1 MYNAL
6 VVCAEGL
13 KPVEYVLL
21 HMVLSDIDIIERIGQ
36 GSLTIEP
43 YKENN
48 VEPASVDLRLGEQF
62 QRGIPRRSTGV
73 DLADSNG
80 NEIYWKTIWDGIEI
94 CPGDFVLATTKERVE
109 IPDDLVAHV
118 LGRSSLGRLGISVH
132 QTAGYIDP
140 GFKGQI
146 TLELSNH
153 GPAPVSLSPGQRIC
167 QIVFEELSSPAL
179 EPYGHEKSQYQNQS
193 GATESGMKFE

>member
-1 MYNAL
+1 
-6 VVCAEGL
+6 
-13 KPVEYVLL
+13 
-21 HMVLSDIDIIERIGQ
+21 MVLSDIDIIERIGQ
-36 GSLTIEP
+36 GDLTIEP
-43 YKENN
+43 YEEDN
-48 VEPASVDLRLGEQF
+48 VEPASVDLRLGEDHKLVGREYQS
-62 QRGIPRRSTGV
+62 RPV
-73 DLADSNG
+73 DASG
-80 NEIYWKTIWDGIEI
+80 DGEGLRYEELESPLVVA
-94 CPGDFVLATTKERVE
+94 PGSFILTTTLERVE

-193 GATESGMKFE
+193 GATKSGMQFE

>member
-1 MYNAL
+1 
-6 VVCAEGL
+6 
-13 KPVEYVLL
+13 
-21 HMVLSDIDIIERIGQ
+21 MVLSDIDIIERIGQ

-43 YKENN
+43 YKEDN
-48 VEPASVDLRLGEQF
+48 VEPASVDLRLGEDHKLV
-62 QRGIPRRSTGV
+62 RAEHISGDSGIV
-73 DLADSNG
+73 DAASASDDGL
-80 NEIYWKTIWDGIEI
+80 IYEELESPLTVS
-94 CPGDFVLATTKERVE
+94 PGTFILTTTLERVE
-109 IPDDLVAHV
+109 IPDDMVAHV

-193 GATESGMKFE
+193 GATESGMQFE

>member
-1 MYNAL
+1 
-6 VVCAEGL
+6 
-13 KPVEYVLL
+13 
-21 HMVLSDIDIIERIGQ
+21 MVLSDIDIIERVGH
-36 GSLTIEP
+36 GELTIEP
-43 YKENN
+43 YKEDN
-48 VEPASVDLRLGEQF
+48 VEPASVDLRLGEGF
-62 QRGIPRRSTGV
+62 QLAVPRRSIGI

-80 NEIYWKTIWDGIEI
+80 DEIHWKYVHDSIEI

-153 GPAPVSLSPGQRIC
+153 GPAPVSLKPGQRIC
-167 QIVFEELSSPAL
+167 QMVFEELSSPAL
-179 EPYGHEKSQYQNQS
+179 NPYGHGGSQYQNQS
-193 GATESGMKFE
+193 GATESRMNFD

>member
-1 MYNAL
+1 
-6 VVCAEGL
+6 
-13 KPVEYVLL
+13 
-21 HMVLSDIDIIERIGQ
+21 MVLSDIDIIERIGQ
-36 GSLTIEP
+36 GDLTIEP
-43 YKENN
+43 YEEDN
-48 VEPASVDLRLGEQF
+48 VEPASVDLRLGEDHKLVTRQY
-62 QRGIPRRSTGV
+62 QSRPVDSTG
-73 DLADSNG
+73 
-80 NEIYWKTIWDGIEI
+80 DGSELRYEELESPLIVA
-94 CPGDFVLATTKERVE
+94 PGSFILTTTLERVE

-193 GATESGMKFE
+193 GATESGMQFE